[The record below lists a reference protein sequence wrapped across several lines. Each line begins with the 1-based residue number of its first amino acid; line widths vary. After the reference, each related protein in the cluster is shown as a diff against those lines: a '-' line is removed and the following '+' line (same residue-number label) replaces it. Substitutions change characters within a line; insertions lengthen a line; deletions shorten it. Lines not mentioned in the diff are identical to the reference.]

1 MLNIN
6 QDRYVYFDENGE
18 ITKITNYKEDENASF
33 VKVDYKLVEK
43 IMEGSLPSFNFM
55 VIYDISIREYVIKP
69 KISMNEFTYTVND
82 RIHEIKKNLI
92 DADLT
97 IIQDI
102 KNACWKFNINDS
114 LRSQLLAQ
122 NISINTPLFFSITK
136 KHNPHILYRTI
147 EVKFSEILEQL
158 DFSVPF
164 VYNDENT
171 TTLSVYTIKKM
182 QSYKYEVLND

>member
-18 ITKITNYKEDENASF
+18 ITKITNYKEDENTSF

-43 IMEGSLPSFNFM
+43 IMEGLLPSFNFM
-55 VIYDISIREYVIKP
+55 VIYDISIREYVVKP
-69 KISMNEFTYTVND
+69 KISMTEFTYTVND

-136 KHNPHILYRTI
+136 KHNPHVLYRTI

-164 VYNDENT
+164 IYNDENT

>member
-18 ITKITNYKEDENASF
+18 ITKITNYKEDENTSF

-43 IMEGSLPSFNFM
+43 IMEGLLPSFNFM
-55 VIYDISIREYVIKP
+55 VIYDISIREYVVKP
-69 KISMNEFTYTVND
+69 KISMTEFTYTVND

-136 KHNPHILYRTI
+136 KHNPHVLYRTI

>member
-158 DFSVPF
+158 DFLVPF